1 MSRDA
6 SWTQGWLR
14 RLRAEHRTMLLAA
27 GLASAVTTGGS
38 VLLLGLSGSFIAGA
52 AVAGAGGAAAVTAF
66 NYLLPSAGIRALA
79 ILRTAGRYGER
90 LASHT
95 AALEAM
101 AALRAGLFQ
110 RLVSAPPQNAM
121 ALSNGEASARLIQ
134 DVDALEIHFVALSA
148 NPAAVVAITAGT
160 GLVAFLNGPAVLVL
174 LAGVAGQTLA
184 GRWLSQRYSRAQGAA
199 GQAALGQLKGRLSA
213 LTAAAPELACYDY
226 QDEAVDLVMQADAVM
241 AVSRRDSSR
250 GDAILAGLQ
259 AVMSGLVAVGVLVC
273 ATHAPVATAALA
285 VFAALGAMDGAAGL
299 LRAFDRQGA
308 FDAAVQRLDEV
319 APTPTGPDQLSGLP
333 AGGPAFHLPSGDINL
348 ASGARVALVG
358 PSGCGKTQIVE
369 RLLALRPDPDHT
381 VRFGGEPVERLSP
394 LHLRAQFAYAPQDA
408 MALSGTVRDNLLL
421 GRADATEADLWQVLH
436 LAVLDQRVT
445 ALPKGLD
452 TWVGEAGEA
461 LSGGERK
468 RLSVAR
474 ALLRTAAWLV
484 LDEPSEGLDA
494 TTEALLV
501 ERLRAHLDA
510 TGQGLILISHRLPP
524 LALCSERISVSPG

>member
-1 MSRDA
+1 
-6 SWTQGWLR
+6 
-14 RLRAEHRTMLLAA
+14 
-27 GLASAVTTGGS
+27 
-38 VLLLGLSGSFIAGA
+38 
-52 AVAGAGGAAAVTAF
+52 
-66 NYLLPSAGIRALA
+66 
-79 ILRTAGRYGER
+79 
-90 LASHT
+90 
-95 AALEAM
+95 
-101 AALRAGLFQ
+101 
-110 RLVSAPPQNAM
+110 
-121 ALSNGEASARLIQ
+121 
-134 DVDALEIHFVALSA
+134 
-148 NPAAVVAITAGT
+148 
-160 GLVAFLNGPAVLVL
+160 
-174 LAGVAGQTLA
+174 
-184 GRWLSQRYSRAQGAA
+184 
-199 GQAALGQLKGRLSA
+199 
-213 LTAAAPELACYDY
+213 
-226 QDEAVDLVMQADAVM
+226 
-241 AVSRRDSSR
+241 
-250 GDAILAGLQ
+250 
-259 AVMSGLVAVGVLVC
+259 
-273 ATHAPVATAALA
+273 
-285 VFAALGAMDGAAGL
+285 MDGAAGL
-299 LRAFDRQGA
+299 LRAFERQGA
-308 FDAAVQRLDEV
+308 CDAAVQRLDEV
-319 APTPTGPDQLSGLP
+319 APTPTGLDQLSSLP

-494 TTEALLV
+494 TTEALLL
-501 ERLRAHLDA
+501 ERLRARLDA
-510 TGQGLILISHRLPP
+510 TGQGLILVSHRLPP
-524 LALCSERISVSPG
+524 LALCSERISVSSG